1 MNVHIKQKAIN
12 NIDLNNVKYLGD
24 KNYGVISTIDKNA
37 ESGFF
42 LLNVQVIVYLF
53 QYLNNIGKYVIK
65 AN

>member
-12 NIDLNNVKYLGD
+12 NIDLNNVKYFSD
-24 KNYGVISTIDKNA
+24 NNYGVISTIDKNA

-42 LLNVQVIVYLF
+42 LLNVQVIVYFF